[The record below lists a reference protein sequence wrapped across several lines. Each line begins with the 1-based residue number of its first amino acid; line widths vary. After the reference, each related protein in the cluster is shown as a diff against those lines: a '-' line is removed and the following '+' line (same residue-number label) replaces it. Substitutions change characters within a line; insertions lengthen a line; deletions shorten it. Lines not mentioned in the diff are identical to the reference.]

1 MELNDLKTNTGAPR
15 LLEELVVASS
25 LRQYET
31 KNLNII
37 MSRLQSFSTGTLL
50 KFSCARLVVVY

>member
-1 MELNDLKTNTGAPR
+1 MIFGGTRSSEF
-15 LLEELVVASS
+15 S